1 MKKTFRSTRDFA
13 EIADLIAA
21 ETAQTTDA
29 FAEAFT
35 SDLDGVR
42 VTPWDEEVIADMP
55 DPMQVQLATELMIS
69 TVFDVFRDTRLEATA
84 HRIAW
89 GIVDSM
95 HRTARRVAGHADDTA
110 RQVQDLIPCADGS
123 EIYATT
129 LELAQRVAQEAD
141 EIADAIACMRDHAAA
156 AYEVETGKPWSTAR
170 GSLVSSKRTA
180 SVIAAADYL
189 AGRNKRRL
197 DKIAPDGPL
206 VLFSGPPKWQDVDPI
221 YEELN
226 RVKAL
231 IPNMLLLTTDLD
243 VGADAIAKAWAAA
256 NNVTVVREDLPKGMG
271 LRGGFIRNDRMIAK
285 GPVDAIVCSG
295 SGVQAALIRSL
306 DEAGIEPR
314 QILGRGDRPD
324 WARKR

>member
-21 ETAQTTDA
+21 ETAQPTDA
-29 FAEAFT
+29 FVEAFS

-42 VTPWDEEVIADMP
+42 VTPWEEEVIADMP
-55 DPMQVQLATELMIS
+55 DPMQVQLATELIIS
-69 TVFDVFRDTRLEATA
+69 TVFDVFRDTRLQPSA
-84 HRIAW
+84 HRIVW
-89 GIVDSM
+89 GIVNSLNNSA
-95 HRTARRVAGHADDTA
+95 RTAAGHADETA
-110 RQVQDLIPCADGS
+110 RDLKDLIPCNDGS
-123 EIYATT
+123 EIYMTT
-129 LELAQRVAQEAD
+129 LETAQRIAQEFD
-141 EIADAIACMRDHAAA
+141 EIADAIACMRDHAAG
-156 AYEVETGKPWSTAR
+156 AYEAETGKPWSSPR

-180 SVIAAADYL
+180 SVIAASDFV

-197 DKIAPDGPL
+197 DKIAPEGPL
-206 VLFSGPPKWQDVDPI
+206 VIFSGPPKWQDVDPI
-221 YEELN
+221 YAELDQ
-226 RVKAL
+226 VKAL

-243 VGADAIAKAWAAA
+243 VGADAIAKAWASK

-271 LRGGFIRNDRMIAK
+271 LRGGFVRNERMIAK

-295 SGVQAALIRSL
+295 SGVQASLIRSL
-306 DEAGIEPR
+306 DEVGIEPR